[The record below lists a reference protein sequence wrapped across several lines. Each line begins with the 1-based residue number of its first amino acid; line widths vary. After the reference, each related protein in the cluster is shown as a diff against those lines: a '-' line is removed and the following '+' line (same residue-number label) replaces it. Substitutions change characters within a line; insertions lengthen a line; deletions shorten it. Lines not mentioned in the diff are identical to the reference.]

1 MALQNYTIVV
11 IEDDPLVN
19 ATVKDILSSKYAKVV
34 TFLDANQAQ
43 NELGSVGPDLILLDI
58 FLGHYN
64 GLDILE
70 NLREQG
76 YAMPVIM
83 MTAFS
88 DIKMAVRA
96 MKLGAEDFIVKPL
109 DLEQL
114 EVSVE
119 RSLRNYDLRRQVD
132 LLSEQLKE
140 EQPSEI
146 IGGSD
151 GITRALEMAKI
162 VASADDTTVMILGE
176 SGTGKELLARYIH
189 DNSGRAKGPFVTLNC
204 GAIPR
209 ELAENELFG
218 YERGAFTG
226 ATEKIKPGKFEQ
238 AQRGTILLDEIAEL
252 SLELQ
257 VKLLRVLQERKFY
270 RLGGAKEI
278 SVDVRVIA
286 STNKDLEVLVEEGK
300 FREDLFYRLNV
311 ARMTL
316 PPLRERGNDIIHLA
330 TSFVKSFNKKF
341 SKSIKGFTPEAV
353 EILKTYHWKGNIREL
368 RNVIER
374 VTLLESEELISKNSL
389 SFLKMSSSSHST
401 SIQSSNPSVDSVAVP
416 TKAVELNE
424 GEHLLQ
430 IAKNGVPMGNVIKDL
445 ILQTLDITG
454 GNQIKAAKL
463 LGISRAKLRYR
474 IEQLGINIST
484 KATS

>member
-1 MALQNYTIVV
+1 MEQQNYTIVV

-19 ATVKDILSSKYAKVV
+19 STVKDILSAKYNRVI
-34 TFLDANQAQ
+34 TYLNGQQAQ
-43 NELGSVGPDLILLDI
+43 NELHIIGPDLILLDI
-58 FLGHYN
+58 FLGHDN

-70 NLREQG
+70 QIRKQG
-76 YAMPVIM
+76 YNMPVIM

-88 DIKMAVRA
+88 DIKIDVRA

-114 EVSVE
+114 EVAVE
-119 RSLRNYDLRRQVD
+119 RALNNYDLRRQVD
-132 LLSEQLKE
+132 LLSEKLKE

-146 IGGSD
+146 IGNSE
-151 GITRALEMAKI
+151 GIRKALEIGKI
-162 VASADDTTVMILGE
+162 VAPADTTALILGE

-189 DNSGRAKGPFVTLNC
+189 DHSTRAKGPFISINC

-226 ATEKIKPGKFEQ
+226 ATEKIKQGKFEQ

-257 VKLLRVLQERKFY
+257 VKLLRVLQEKRFF
-270 RLGGAKEI
+270 RLGGQKEI

-286 STNKDLEVLVEEGK
+286 STNKDLEKLVEEEK

-311 ARMTL
+311 ARVPL
-316 PPLRERGNDIIHLA
+316 PPLRDRGDVIMLLA
-330 TSFVKSFNKKF
+330 SAFVKEFNKKF
-341 SKSIKGFTPEAV
+341 GKTVSGFSPDAV
-353 EILKTYHWKGNIREL
+353 EILKNYQWKGNIREL

-374 VTLLESEELISKNSL
+374 IVLLETKDVIDMDSL
-389 SFLKMSSSSHST
+389 GFLKT
-401 SIQSSNPSVDSVAVP
+401 SGTRSQAAEKQTLELKDGQHYLAVSK
-416 TKAVELNE
+416 T
-424 GEHLLQ
+424 
-430 IAKNGVPMGNVIKDL
+430 GVPMSNVLKDL
-445 ILQTLDITG
+445 IIQTLKITN

-463 LGISRAKLRYR
+463 MGISRAKLRYR
-474 IEQLGINIST
+474 IEQLGINISGKT
-484 KATS
+484 IS

>member
-1 MALQNYTIVV
+1 MSLQNYTIVV

-19 ATVKDILSSKYAKVV
+19 QTVKGILSSKYSRVHSY
-34 TFLDANQAQ
+34 LEANQAI
-43 NELGSVGPDLILLDI
+43 NDLHSLSPDLILLDI
-58 FLGHYN
+58 FLGHAN

-70 NLREQG
+70 QLRKQG
-76 YAMPVIM
+76 FSMPVIM

-114 EVSVE
+114 ELAVE
-119 RSLRNYDLRRQVD
+119 RSLQNYDLRRQVN
-132 LLSEQLKE
+132 LLEEQLRQ

-146 IGGSD
+146 LGASEGMVKA
-151 GITRALEMAKI
+151 TEMAKI
-162 VASADDTTVMILGE
+162 VSKADTTVLILGE
-176 SGTGKELLARYIH
+176 SGTGKELMARYIH
-189 DNSGRAKGPFVTLNC
+189 ENSPRARGPFVTINC

-226 ATEKIKPGKFEQ
+226 ATEKVKQGKFEQ
-238 AQRGTILLDEIAEL
+238 AHHGTILFDEIAEL

-278 SVDVRVIA
+278 AVDVRVIA
-286 STNKDLEVLVEEGK
+286 STNRDLEKLVEEEK

-311 ARMTL
+311 ARVIL
-316 PPLRERGNDIIHLA
+316 PPLRDRGHDIMLIA
-330 TSFVKSFNKKF
+330 SSFVNEFNKKF
-341 SKSIKGFTPEAV
+341 GRSITGFNSEAV
-353 EILKTYHWKGNIREL
+353 DILTSYQWKGNIREL
-368 RNVIER
+368 RNVVER
-374 VTLLESEELISKNSL
+374 VVLLEQNDIISKESL
-389 SFLKMSSSSHST
+389 SFLNTSGST
-401 SIQSSNPSVDSVAVP
+401 IVP
-416 TKAVELNE
+416 APAKTNMELKD
-424 GEHLLQ
+424 GQHHLL
-430 IAKNGVPMGNVIKDL
+430 ISSKGVTLGAVTRDL
-445 ILQTLDITG
+445 IIQTLNITN

-463 LGISRAKLRYR
+463 LAISRAKLRYR
-474 IEQLGINIST
+474 IEQLGINISG
-484 KATS
+484 KNIS

>member
-1 MALQNYTIVV
+1 MALQNYTIVI

-19 ATVKDILSSKYAKVV
+19 STVKGILATKYNKVISY
-34 TFLDANQAQ
+34 TDAHQAQ
-43 NELGSVGPDLILLDI
+43 SEIGMVSPDLILLDI

-70 NLREQG
+70 TLREQE
-76 YAMPVIM
+76 YSMPVIM

-114 EVSVE
+114 EISVE
-119 RSLRNYDLRRQVD
+119 KALRNFDLRRQVD

-140 EQPSEI
+140 DAPNEI
-146 IGGSD
+146 IGKSD
-151 GITRALEMAKI
+151 GMMRALEMGKI
-162 VASADDTTVMILGE
+162 VASAEDTTVLILGE

-189 DNSGRAKGPFVTLNC
+189 DNSIRAKGPFVTINC

-226 ATEKIKPGKFEQ
+226 ATEKVKLGKFEQ
-238 AQRGTILLDEIAEL
+238 AQRGTIVLDEIAEL
-252 SLELQ
+252 SMELQ

-270 RLGGAKEI
+270 RLGGSKEI

-286 STNKDLEVLVEEGK
+286 STNKDLEKLVEEEK

-311 ARMTL
+311 ARITL
-316 PPLRERGNDIIHLA
+316 PPLRDRGEDIILLA
-330 TSFVKSFNKKF
+330 TSFINLFNKKF
-341 SKSIKGFTPEAV
+341 GKKIKGFTPEAV
-353 EILKTYHWKGNIREL
+353 EMMLAYNWKGNIREL
-368 RNVIER
+368 RNIIER
-374 VTLLESEELISKNSL
+374 IVLLDPDNVISRNSL
-389 SFLKMSSSSHST
+389 SFLKIPAVSSQPQVSADPNT
-401 SIQSSNPSVDSVAVP
+401 PVTNQFIDL
-416 TKAVELNE
+416 KAGEYKLDISKE
-424 GEHLLQ
+424 GVSM
-430 IAKNGVPMGNVIKDL
+430 NDVVKDL
-445 ILQTLDITG
+445 ILQTLAITN

-474 IEQLGINIST
+474 LEQLGINIST
-484 KATS
+484 KAV

>member
-1 MALQNYTIVV
+1 MTLQNYTIIV

-19 ATVKDILSSKYAKVV
+19 STIKDILAGKYNRVI
-34 TFLDANQAQ
+34 TYTDANQAS
-43 NELGSVGPDLILLDI
+43 NELPILGPDLILLDI
-58 FLGHYN
+58 FLGHSN

-70 NLREQG
+70 QLRKQG
-76 YAMPVIM
+76 FTMPVIM

-114 EVSVE
+114 EVAVE
-119 RSLRNYDLRRQVD
+119 RALQNYDLRRQVD
-132 LLSEQLKE
+132 LLSEKLKE

-146 IGGSD
+146 LGESEGL
-151 GITRALEMAKI
+151 RKALEVAKI
-162 VASADDTTVMILGE
+162 ISSADTTALLLGE
-176 SGTGKELLARYIH
+176 SGTGKELIARYIH
-189 DNSGRAKGPFVTLNC
+189 ENSIRAKGPFVTINC

-226 ATEKIKPGKFEQ
+226 ATEKVKQGKFEQ
-238 AQRGTILLDEIAEL
+238 AQHGTILFDEIAEL
-252 SLELQ
+252 SMELQ
-257 VKLLRVLQERKFY
+257 VKLLRVLQDMKFY

-286 STNKDLEVLVEEGK
+286 STNRDLEKLVEEGK

-311 ARMTL
+311 AKITI
-316 PPLRERGNDIIHLA
+316 PPLRERETDIMLLA
-330 TSFVKSFNKKF
+330 TAFVNEFNKKF
-341 SKSIKGFTPEAV
+341 GRSVTGFTPQAAS
-353 EILKTYHWKGNIREL
+353 ILTSYQWKGNVREL

-374 VTLLESEELISKNSL
+374 VVLLESNDLVTKEALHFLRTSSTAAFPSSDRPNYELK
-389 SFLKMSSSSHST
+389 
-401 SIQSSNPSVDSVAVP
+401 
-416 TKAVELNE
+416 E
-424 GEHLLQ
+424 GEHLLL
-430 IAKNGVPMGNVIKDL
+430 IAKNGVSMGNVVKDL
-445 ILQTLDITG
+445 LIQTLKITN

-463 LGISRAKLRYR
+463 LGVSRAKLRYR
-474 IEQLGINIST
+474 IEQLGINISG
-484 KATS
+484 KSIS

>member
-1 MALQNYTIVV
+1 MPLQNYTIMI

-19 ATVKDILSSKYAKVV
+19 STVKGILSTKYNKVASY
-34 TFLDANQAQ
+34 LDAHQAQ
-43 NELGSVGPDLILLDI
+43 AEIGMVSPDLILLDI

-70 NLREQG
+70 TLREQG
-76 YAMPVIM
+76 YNMPVIM

-114 EVSVE
+114 ELSVE
-119 RSLRNYDLRRQVD
+119 KALKNFDLRRQVD

-140 EQPSEI
+140 EVPNEI
-146 IGGSD
+146 IGNSEGML
-151 GITRALEMAKI
+151 RAMEMGKI
-162 VASADDTTVMILGE
+162 VASAEDTTVLILGE

-189 DNSGRAKGPFVTLNC
+189 DNSSRAKGPFVTINC

-226 ATEKIKPGKFEQ
+226 ATEKIKLGKFEQ

-286 STNKDLEVLVEEGK
+286 STNKDLEKLVEEEK

-311 ARMTL
+311 ARILL
-316 PPLRERGNDIIHLA
+316 PPLRDRGDDIILLA
-330 TSFVKSFNKKF
+330 TTFINKFNTKF
-341 SKSIKGFTPEAV
+341 RKNIKGFTSEAA
-353 EILKTYHWKGNIREL
+353 EIMTNYQWKGNIREL

-374 VTLLESEELISKNSL
+374 IVLLESENVISKNSL
-389 SFLKMSSSSHST
+389 NFLKLPPNSANIGKDNSSSMPLPN
-401 SIQSSNPSVDSVAVP
+401 QSNI
-416 TKAVELNE
+416 TTLKT
-424 GEHLLQ
+424 GEHKLD
-430 IAKNGVPMGNVIKDL
+430 IAKNGVEMNNVIKDL
-445 ILQTLDITG
+445 ILQTLKITN
-454 GNQIKAAKL
+454 GNQIKAAKI

-474 IEQLGINIST
+474 VDQLGINIST
-484 KATS
+484 KVV

>member
-1 MALQNYTIVV
+1 MPTQNYTIAV

-19 ATVKDILSSKYAKVV
+19 KTIKGILSAKYSRIY
-34 TFLDANQAQ
+34 TYIDAVQAQ
-43 NELGSVGPDLILLDI
+43 NEFHLIGPDLILLDI
-58 FLGHYN
+58 FLGHSN

-70 NLREQG
+70 QLRKQG
-76 YAMPVIM
+76 YTMPVIM

-114 EVSVE
+114 EVAVE
-119 RSLRNYDLRRQVD
+119 RALENYDLRRQVD
-132 LLSEQLKE
+132 LLSEKLRE
-140 EQPSEI
+140 EQPNEI
-146 IGGSD
+146 LGNSD
-151 GITRALEMAKI
+151 GVRKALDISKI
-162 VASADDTTVMILGE
+162 VAKADTTALILGE
-176 SGTGKELLARYIH
+176 SGTGKELLARFIH
-189 DNSGRAKGPFVTLNC
+189 DNSPRQRGPFVTINC

-226 ATEKIKPGKFEQ
+226 ATEKIKQGKFEQ
-238 AQRGTILLDEIAEL
+238 AQHGTILFDEIAEL
-252 SLELQ
+252 SMELQ

-286 STNKDLEVLVEEGK
+286 STNRQLEKLVNDGR
-300 FREDLFYRLNV
+300 FREDLYYRLNV
-311 ARMTL
+311 ATVEL
-316 PPLRERGNDIIHLA
+316 PPLRERDGDIMLLA
-330 TSFVKSFNKKF
+330 TAFVNDFNKRFTKN
-341 SKSIKGFTPEAV
+341 ITGFTPESAN
-353 EILKTYHWKGNIREL
+353 ILMTYPWKGNVREL

-374 VTLLESEELISKNSL
+374 VVLLETNDVISKESLHFLSNSPMNIQQIDRHPIELKEGQHQLIISKN
-389 SFLKMSSSSHST
+389 
-401 SIQSSNPSVDSVAVP
+401 
-416 TKAVELNE
+416 
-424 GEHLLQ
+424 
-430 IAKNGVPMGNVIKDL
+430 GVSMGNVIKDL
-445 ILQTLDITG
+445 IIQTLKITN

-474 IEQLGINIST
+474 IEQLGINISGKSIT
-484 KATS
+484 

>member
-1 MALQNYTIVV
+1 MALQNYTLVV

-19 ATVKDILSSKYAKVV
+19 STVKEILSSKYNRVI
-34 TFLDANQAQ
+34 TYTDAQQAQ
-43 NELGSVGPDLILLDI
+43 TDLAMISPDLILLDI

-70 NLREQG
+70 NLRKQG
-76 YAMPVIM
+76 FSMPVIM

-114 EVSVE
+114 EVAVE
-119 RSLRNYDLRRQVD
+119 RSLKNYDLRRQVD

-146 IGGSD
+146 IGNSEGVM
-151 GITRALEMAKI
+151 RALDMGKI
-162 VASADDTTVMILGE
+162 IASADDTTVLILGE
-176 SGTGKELLARYIH
+176 SGTGKELLARFIH
-189 DNSGRAKGPFVTLNC
+189 DNSVRAKGPFVTINC

-226 ATEKIKPGKFEQ
+226 ATEKIKQGKFEQ

-257 VKLLRVLQERKFY
+257 VKLLRVLQERRFY
-270 RLGGAKEI
+270 RLGGSKEI

-286 STNKDLEVLVEEGK
+286 STNKDLEKLVEEEK

-311 ARMTL
+311 ARVTL
-316 PPLRERGNDIIHLA
+316 PPLRERGDDIMLIA
-330 TSFVKSFNKKF
+330 SSFINGFNKKF
-341 SKSIKGFTPEAV
+341 SKNVRGFTPEAAD
-353 EILKTYHWKGNIREL
+353 ILKNYYWKGNIREL

-374 VTLLESEELISKNSL
+374 VVLLESNELISKDSL
-389 SFLKMSSSSHST
+389 NFLKPMT
-401 SIQSSNPSVDSVAVP
+401 TTVAVP
-416 TKAVELNE
+416 EKKNIELE
-424 GEHLLQ
+424 AGQHQLL
-430 IAKNGVPMGNVIKDL
+430 ISKSGVPMGNVIKDL
-445 ILQTLDITG
+445 ILQTLTLTN
-454 GNQIKAAKL
+454 GNQIKAAKI

-474 IEQLGINIST
+474 IEQLGITISNKT
-484 KATS
+484 IS